1 MQDIP
6 TGDIGRYQDI
16 ASAAFELIQ
25 CTQPGTLTELTMQR
39 HGGEAKGPKDDR
51 YPLTV
56 HDGPG
61 EDDHRL
67 AGAVIDGVYEMWIL
81 GCEREEQVVLKQ
93 GRDCGVSA
101 GCELCV
107 DTDRNCGSLL
117 GRDFDFDRVAEGG
130 PL

>member
-1 MQDIP
+1 MTRSTVGISRPLVGHQTLLSADRLQMQDIP
-6 TGDIGRYQDI
+6 TGDIGRYQNI

-25 CTQPGTLTELTMQR
+25 CTQSCTLTELTMQR
-39 HGGEAKGPKDDR
+39 HGGEAKGPQDDR

-67 AGAVIDGVYEMWIL
+67 AGAVVDGVYQMWIL
-81 GCEREEQVVLKQ
+81 GGEWEEQVVLQQ

-101 GCELCV
+101 
-107 DTDRNCGSLL
+107 
-117 GRDFDFDRVAEGG
+117 
-130 PL
+130 